1 MAITGVSGSG
11 KSTLVHDVLFN
22 AVAAEK
28 GQVNGG
34 PTAQVDEVEGADWL
48 DEVVL
53 VDQSPI
59 GRTPRS
65 NPVTYIKAFDAIR
78 ELFAA
83 QPESQKHGF
92 TSGNFSFNIPGGAAM
107 YAKATAR

>member
-1 MAITGVSGSG
+1 MCSTTPWPPRRD
-11 KSTLVHDVLFN
+11 KSR
-22 AVAAEK
+22 AAPVPDLER
-28 GQVNGG
+28 
-34 PTAQVDEVEGADWL
+34 VEGGEWI

-78 ELFAA
+78 ELFASL
-83 QPESQKHGF
+83 PESEKRGYAAGH
-92 TSGNFSFNIPGGAAM
+92 FSFNIPGGRCEAAR
-107 YAKATAR
+107 ATAP